1 MDQCD
6 HQINFS
12 SLCRSVTYILW
23 PSKFASCL
31 EDYSRKVVLGMLDQ
45 CHSETDFIIKKW
57 CRPGVFVTLWALA
70 LVIIIIIIIIIIIV
84 IIIILFAGLIK
95 QRTNKIFFTFSRS
108 KNGCKLRRHRWL
120 SKPEVD
126 FQRVRFVLIF
136 WKFLRYCCKTFRKK
150 KTINKRIK

>member
-1 MDQCD
+1 MDQCN

-45 CHSETDFIIKKW
+45 CHSETDIMSLTLKYLIIKKW
-57 CRPGVFVTLWALA
+57 RRPGVFVTLWAFA
-70 LVIIIIIIIIIIIV
+70 LVIIIIIIIIII
-84 IIIILFAGLIK
+84 LFIGSIK
-95 QRTNKIFFTFSRS
+95 QRSNIIFLLFPVVRTTV
-108 KNGCKLRRHRWL
+108 NYADIV

-126 FQRVRFVLIF
+126 FQRARFVLIF
-136 WKFLRYCCKTFRKK
+136 
-150 KTINKRIK
+150 